1 MYEGNL
7 VICDQEQQYSR
18 NLLQMF
24 ARNREADIQMY
35 LFHTIEEVEKFAEQK
50 PVHTLLIGKEY
61 PPEQRAQIP
70 ATEKFVLVKSRQDQ
84 LGENEAGIYRY
95 QSAEDIWSQMCY
107 EPTVPQPGKLTKPQS
122 ERFTSSQPG
131 KLTKPQS
138 ERLTPSQ
145 NRMVRPPEDSN
156 TGIRRK
162 RPQKP
167 GADECRETLKNSAAR
182 DQRQRQ
188 QEFRP
193 EERRRGSRKA
203 NPEERKE
210 APYISETD
218 EIPDRRPEPKADGR
232 GQKTSAR
239 YRTNTRGELIG
250 VYSPVHRI
258 GKTRFAMELGREM
271 AKKEPV
277 LYLNMEEY
285 AGGSYYFPDQTGQT
299 LADLL
304 YYSRQE
310 KGNLGL
316 RISTMAGQD
325 EALDYILPIPCVQD
339 LQGVSGEEWLR
350 LFEQIRENC
359 IYQKV
364 ILDLGDS
371 VNGLFQILEECHT
384 VYTPYIEDEVARAK
398 LNQYA
403 ENLRRTG
410 REKVLEKTIQKKLKQ
425 RH

>member
-107 EPTVPQPGKLTKPQS
+107 EPTPPQPGKLAKPQS

-167 GADECRETLKNSAAR
+167 GADEYRETLKNSASR

-232 GQKTSAR
+232 GQKASAR
-239 YRTNTRGELIG
+239 YRTNTKGELIG

-277 LYLNMEEY
+277 LYLNLEEY

>member
-107 EPTVPQPGKLTKPQS
+107 EPTPPQPGKLAKPQS

-162 RPQKP
+162 RLQKP
-167 GADECRETLKNSAAR
+167 GADEYRETLKNSAAR

-218 EIPDRRPEPKADGR
+218 EIPDRRSEPKADGR

-425 RH
+425 RY

>member
-24 ARNREADIQMY
+24 ARNRETDIQMY

-107 EPTVPQPGKLTKPQS
+107 EPTPPQPGKLAKPQS

-167 GADECRETLKNSAAR
+167 GADEYRETLKNSASR

>member
-107 EPTVPQPGKLTKPQS
+107 EPTPPQPGKLA
-122 ERFTSSQPG
+122 
-131 KLTKPQS
+131 KPQS

-167 GADECRETLKNSAAR
+167 GADEYRETLKNSASR

-232 GQKTSAR
+232 GQKASAR
-239 YRTNTRGELIG
+239 YRTNTKGELIG

-277 LYLNMEEY
+277 LYLNLEEY

>member
-107 EPTVPQPGKLTKPQS
+107 EPTPPQPGKLAKPQS

-167 GADECRETLKNSAAR
+167 GADEYRETLKNSASR

-232 GQKTSAR
+232 GQKASAR
-239 YRTNTRGELIG
+239 YRTNTKGELIG

>member
-24 ARNREADIQMY
+24 ARNRETDIQMY

-425 RH
+425 RY

>member
-107 EPTVPQPGKLTKPQS
+107 EPMPPQPGKLAKPQS

-167 GADECRETLKNSAAR
+167 GADEYRETLKNSASR

-232 GQKTSAR
+232 GQKASAR
-239 YRTNTRGELIG
+239 YRTNTKGELIG

-277 LYLNMEEY
+277 LYLNLEEY

>member
-107 EPTVPQPGKLTKPQS
+107 EPTPPQPGKLAKPQS

-138 ERLTPSQ
+138 ERLTSSQ

-167 GADECRETLKNSAAR
+167 GADEYRETLKNSASR

-218 EIPDRRPEPKADGR
+218 EIPDRRPEPKTDGR
-232 GQKTSAR
+232 GQKASAR

-425 RH
+425 RY